1 MDLQTGDGRIMS
13 WGWGVGGKGAN
24 KQYEKNTM
32 DWIAELVLF

>member
-1 MDLQTGDGRIMS
+1 MGDGSIMS
-13 WGWGVGGKGAN
+13 WGWGGGEGAN